1 MRRIFPVLTAVVLG
15 ATAVAAQNLSVIKE
29 RKDHF
34 EEIGDAVKPVGG
46 MFKGSEPFELA
57 TVQSA
62 IKLIREKTEVLPDL
76 FPEDSKEGEDTRA
89 LPAIWDDKDDF
100 NNRFKKLAAA
110 AEAAEPA
117 IADEGSFRTVWK
129 DLVGN
134 CSGCHKN
141 YRKPKD

>member
-1 MRRIFPVLTAVVLG
+1 MRRIFPVLTAILLG
-15 ATAVAAQNLSVIKE
+15 ATAVAAQNLSVIEE
-29 RKDHF
+29 RQDHF
-34 EEIGDAVKPVGG
+34 EDMGDAAKPVGA
-46 MFKGSEPFELA
+46 MFKGSKPFELE

-62 IKLIREKTEVLPDL
+62 LKTIREKTQVLPDL
-76 FPEDSKEGEDTRA
+76 FPEDSKEGGDTRA
-89 LPAIWDDKDDF
+89 LPAIWEDKADF
-100 NNRFKKLAAA
+100 EQRFKKLAAA

-117 IADEGSFRTVWK
+117 ITDEDSFRTTWK